1 VAKGQGL
8 ADEDVA
14 VAVVGVV
21 VEVAAAEAGAV
32 DCDLDFVFCWGGQ
45 VAGFLVESAL
55 CFSLV
60 SCLACCIEPSRVEGC
75 GVIGTHN
82 TEVFCA
88 VKHTGLDLCRRH
100 D

>member
-1 VAKGQGL
+1 MAESQGL

-45 VAGFLVESAL
+45 VAEFLVRISIVFL
-55 CFSLV
+55 S
-60 SCLACCIEPSRVEGC
+60 IYTPSVEYRV
-75 GVIGTHN
+75 V
-82 TEVFCA
+82 V
-88 VKHTGLDLCRRH
+88 R
-100 D
+100 